1 MRRRLH
7 ADIPHDAPNRR
18 LQLADVERFGH
29 ERGATVTLRHQLVID
44 CGYEQERNAEF
55 RQAISHREDHAVAK
69 LDIEHGAVESLIV
82 QQPQRI
88 EHAVGMCHLVAC
100 VLQRLFHQR
109 SQVELVFHQQQVAS
123 ALAHSGLHTCT
134 PVLSWELQSV
144 LCCINAMRVHCQ
156 PGAKPPRARRQPGGG
171 GVEGALDFVDGVLA
185 RAVDT
190 AAVPRIGDSVM
201 PLSGTDSVA
210 PGVLRVECMPLDCGG
225 AAIVVELDRA
235 PERAWMKSLKRALLA
250 DDAMEGAQA
259 KFDGRFVYV
268 VGVDGGGHRAQ
279 HRVMQAVMAA
289 GGACASNARRE
300 RPAAGVGVSSAMA
313 T

>member
-1 MRRRLH
+1 MRH
-7 ADIPHDAPNRR
+7 
-18 LQLADVERFGH
+18 
-29 ERGATVTLRHQLVID
+29 
-44 CGYEQERNAEF
+44 
-55 RQAISHREDHAVAK
+55 
-69 LDIEHGAVESLIV
+69 LI
-82 QQPQRI
+82 
-88 EHAVGMCHLVAC
+88 AC

-156 PGAKPPRARRQPGGG
+156 PGAKPPPERAANR
-171 GVEGALDFVDGVLA
+171 VEEVWKVPWISLTASWHALWIL
-185 RAVDT
+185 
-190 AAVPRIGDSVM
+190 PPSPPIGDSVM

-268 VGVDGGGHRAQ
+268 VGVDGGGNRAQ

-300 RPAAGVGVSSAMA
+300 RPAVGMGVSSALA